1 MSWYQFLDGWVLR
14 EKQYVPEE
22 ESSRATVFALANGVF
37 GCRGAPE
44 YLSPKLEGV
53 KGTYIN
59 GIYDTPKGLLTERE
73 MPNVQDWTLIQAVVD
88 GDPLDFTTGSLADY
102 RRELNMRE
110 GTMMWGGRWTSPSG
124 AMVSVESER
133 LLSMTHPTVGGIRW
147 RLTAETDLDLELL
160 SGVDGD
166 VNNRWAEHF
175 RDVRC
180 RHLSDGV
187 YVETDT
193 FDPGFRIGVA
203 TREYVT
209 TGSSVEMS
217 QLPPEGRRVLRQY
230 RLHLRV
236 GESIT
241 LTKWAALRENR
252 FTQGDHL
259 EACSRDLDEVTA
271 LGFGEV
277 RRLHAE
283 RWAELWSQAGVQIE
297 GDAAAQL
304 GIRFSQFHLLSAA
317 PYHNDRISMPARG
330 LQGQDYY
337 GSIFWDFEIFVLPM
351 LAYTQPQA
359 ARNALMYRVHTLE
372 GALRKAAALG
382 YRGAYYAWQSQE
394 TGDEQCD
401 LYVFTNPVTGEKVRS
416 YFADEQIHISADVVY
431 AMWQYYEATGDVS
444 IWYDG
449 GARVA
454 AEVARFFVSRAVWNE
469 EKKRYELRTVL
480 GPDEYHER
488 IDNNAFTNMMARHAV
503 RRALL
508 IAELVGTAALGV
520 DGEELD
526 EWRNFADKLYV
537 PQPDSQTMLIPQFD
551 GFFDLPDVPLQ
562 VTLREFEKP
571 ENRFAGVNGPFQKSQ
586 NSKQADVVMLLYLFR
601 DQYDTEAKK
610 ANWEYY
616 EPRTAH
622 LSSLSPMAYSLVAA
636 DVGRMDWAYKY
647 YIHTSHID
655 LDAAG
660 PHWNLGIHAA
670 SLGGAWL
677 AIAHGFCKLRLTLE
691 GVVFDGWPALPPG
704 WSKIEMPFRWHGLA
718 MALVVNQK
726 TVRVVSRFDSA
737 TVPVHFPDGVA
748 ILEAGETVERRVP
761 AGP

>member
-1 MSWYQFLDGWVLR
+1 MAWYRFDDGWILR
-14 EKQYVPEE
+14 EECFTPEE

-59 GIYDTPKGLLTERE
+59 GIYDTPRGLLTERE
-73 MPNVQDWTLIQAVVD
+73 IPNVQDWTLIQARVN
-88 GDPLDFTTGSLADY
+88 GEPLDFTTGSLTDY
-102 RRELNMRE
+102 RRELNMRD
-110 GTMMWGGRWTSPSG
+110 GTMIWGGRWTSPSG
-124 AMVSVESER
+124 ALVVMESER
-133 LLSMTHPTVGGIRW
+133 FLSMTHPTVGVIRW
-147 RLTAETDLDLELL
+147 SLTAETDVELQVI
-160 SGVDGD
+160 SGVDGE

-180 RHLSDGV
+180 QHLPDGV

-193 FDPGFRIGVA
+193 FEPGFRIGVA
-203 TREYVT
+203 TREQVA
-209 TGSSVEMS
+209 SDVSVEVS
-217 QLPPEGRRVLRQY
+217 QLPPEDRRVLRQ
-230 RLHLRV
+230 HLLSLRA
-236 GESIT
+236 GETIT
-241 LTKWAALRENR
+241 LTKWASLRENR
-252 FTQGDHL
+252 FTQGDLL
-259 EACSRDLDEVTA
+259 EACSRDLEVVTS
-271 LGFGEV
+271 LGFDEV

-283 RWAELWSQAGVQIE
+283 RWAELWSQSGVQVE
-297 GDAAAQL
+297 GDSAAQL
-304 GIRFSQFHLLSAA
+304 GIRFAQFHLLAAA
-317 PYHNDRISMPARG
+317 PYRNDRISMPARG

-351 LAYTQPQA
+351 LAYTQPKA

-372 GALRKAAALG
+372 GAMRKASGLG

-444 IWYDG
+444 IWHDG
-449 GARVA
+449 GARVT

-469 EKKRYELRTVL
+469 ERKRYELRTVL

-488 IDNNAFTNMMARHAV
+488 IDNNAFTNTMARHAIRCAMRV
-503 RRALL
+503 AK
-508 IAELVGTAALGV
+508 IVGTADLGV
-520 DGEELD
+520 DDDELD
-526 EWRNFADKLYV
+526 EWQNFADKLYV
-537 PQPDSQTMLIPQFD
+537 PQPDPQTKLIPQFD
-551 GFFDLPDVPLQ
+551 GFFQLPDVPLE

-601 DQYDTEAKK
+601 DQYDAETKK

-691 GVVFDGWPALPPG
+691 GVRLDGWPALPPG
-704 WSKIEMPFRWHGLA
+704 WSKVELPFCWHGLP
-718 MALVVNQK
+718 MKLVVNPE
-726 TVRVVSRFDSA
+726 TVRVVSRFESGW
-737 TVPVHFPDGVA
+737 VPVHFPDGSA
-748 ILEAGETVERRVP
+748 TLEAGRTLERQRST
-761 AGP
+761 